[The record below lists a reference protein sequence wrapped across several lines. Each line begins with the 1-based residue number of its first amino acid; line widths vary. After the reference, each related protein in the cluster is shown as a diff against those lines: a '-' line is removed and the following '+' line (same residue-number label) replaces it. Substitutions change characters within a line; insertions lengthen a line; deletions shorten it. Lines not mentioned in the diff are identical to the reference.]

1 MFWRDLLSSL
11 SSWVASVP
19 DYKSTTLCR
28 PVQPRQPR
36 LLEAAVEVVH
46 HAATMATAVLVK
58 QLLAAHARGL
68 VVAVAA
74 ALVRRESR

>member
-1 MFWRDLLSSL
+1 M
-11 SSWVASVP
+11 
-19 DYKSTTLCR
+19 
-28 PVQPRQPR
+28 
-36 LLEAAVEVVH
+36 VEVH
-46 HAATMATAVLVK
+46 RAATMATAELVK